1 MNRRRRGSA
10 MLEYVLV
17 GIPSLLL
24 SLSVFEVSMAMW
36 QYHTMAEASQIA
48 ARYIVTHGSTC
59 NCAVN
64 VGNIATVVQNSAV
77 GLTPANINLTLTSSH
92 LTVTCAVS
100 SCITGSNAST
110 AFPPIQD
117 STAGNAITVAMTYKV
132 VNPLVM
138 YWPGGVQM
146 QDHSYTLGAQ
156 SLQEILY

>member
-1 MNRRRRGSA
+1 V
-10 MLEYVLV
+10 E
-17 GIPSLLL
+17 
-24 SLSVFEVSMAMW
+24 
-36 QYHTMAEASQIA
+36 
-48 ARYIVTHGSTC
+48 
-59 NCAVN
+59 
-64 VGNIATVVQNSAV
+64 NSAI

-100 SCITGSNAST
+100 TCITGTNAST
-110 AFPPIQD
+110 SFPPTQD
-117 STAGNAITVAMTYKV
+117 STAGNAITVAMTYKI